1 MIKVRNITNAN
12 GNTVANQFEIVD
24 VDNATLFQSYNTL
37 IAEVRDSDGQV
48 YLDEHYWDYSRTTM
62 RHLYNFLRQ
71 WGYDGLNSKIVR
83 QYIKDGKFKTTNL
96 NVVQVSDE

>member
-24 VDNATLFQSYNTL
+24 VDNATFFQSYNTL

-48 YLDEHYWDYSRTTM
+48 TLDEYYWDYSRTTM

-71 WGYDGLNSKIVR
+71 WGYVGLNSKIVR

-96 NVVQVSDE
+96 NEV

>member
-12 GNTVANQFEIVD
+12 GNTVANQFEIVVYNGD
-24 VDNATLFQSYNTL
+24 FENTTFFQSYNSI

-48 YLDEHYWDYSRTTM
+48 YLDEYYWDYSRTTM

-71 WGYDGLNSKIVR
+71 WGYDELNSKIVR

-96 NVVQVSDE
+96 NEV

>member
-12 GNTVANQFEIVD
+12 GNKVANQFEIVD

-48 YLDEHYWDYSRTTM
+48 YLDEYYWDYSRTTM
-62 RHLYNFLRQ
+62 RHLYNFLRGF
-71 WGYDGLNSKIVR
+71 GYGGLNAKIVR
-83 QYIKDGKFKTTNL
+83 QYIKEGKFKTTNL
-96 NVVQVSDE
+96 NVV

>member
-1 MIKVRNITNAN
+1 MIKVRNIINAN
-12 GNTVANQFEIVD
+12 GRPTAYQFEIVD
-24 VDNATLFQSYNTL
+24 VDNATFFQSYNSI

-48 YLDEHYWDYSRTTM
+48 TLDEYYWDYSRTTM

-83 QYIKDGKFKTTNL
+83 QFIKDGKFKTTNL
-96 NVVQVSDE
+96 NEV

>member
-24 VDNATLFQSYNTL
+24 VDNATFFQSYNTL

-48 YLDEHYWDYSRTTM
+48 TLDEYYWDYSRTTM

-71 WGYDGLNSKIVR
+71 WGYDGLNSKKVR
-83 QYIKDGKFKTTNL
+83 QFIKDGKFKTTNL
-96 NVVQVSDE
+96 NVV

>member
-48 YLDEHYWDYSRTTM
+48 YLDEYYWDYSRTTM
-62 RHLYNFLRQ
+62 RHLYNFLRGF
-71 WGYDGLNSKIVR
+71 GYGGLNAKIVR
-83 QYIKDGKFKTTNL
+83 QHIKDGTFKTTNL
-96 NVVQVSDE
+96 NVV

>member
-1 MIKVRNITNAN
+1 MIKVRNITNTN

-24 VDNATLFQSYNTL
+24 VDNATFFQSYNTL

-48 YLDEHYWDYSRTTM
+48 TLDEYYWDYSRTTM

-71 WGYDGLNSKIVR
+71 WGYDGLNSKKVR
-83 QYIKDGKFKTTNL
+83 QFIKDGKFKTTNL
-96 NVVQVSDE
+96 NVV